1 MQEKPLV
8 KNFVYSIDV
17 LRKVTD
23 KKHKII
29 ENERGMRVRD
39 FSFPRKIHTTL
50 NAAGEVGGGRSDP
63 PPLHGKLCPWKVEFD
78 RLYTGSM
85 SRKNKYLA
93 S

>member
-39 FSFPRKIHTTL
+39 FSFPRKIHTIL
-50 NAAGEVGGGRSDP
+50 NAAGGVGGGRSDAP
-63 PPLHGKLCPWKVEFD
+63 PPSWEALPLKG
-78 RLYTGSM
+78 
-85 SRKNKYLA
+85 
-93 S
+93 